1 MNERA
6 RRVYR
11 QLFHPRSIAVVG
23 ASNDPRKPGGRLVQ
37 NLRRNAYA
45 GRLWAVNP
53 RGRVLDLETVAS
65 VAELPDAPELALIVI
80 PAPGVRPAL
89 AELAARGAGSAI
101 VMTAGFGEKD
111 TAGREEEQRLR
122 AIADAAGMA
131 VVGPN
136 CSGFLTPT
144 YAGKFAGI
152 LTRPRPGTIDLVT
165 GSGAL
170 MDFVVEQAA
179 TRGVAFSNTVN
190 VGNSMQMGVEDILEL
205 LDENFGPDS
214 ARIQMLYVE
223 RLDKPGK
230 LLRHARSLTRKG
242 CTLVAIKS
250 GVTGAGVR
258 AAASHT
264 GAMATPDTAVEA
276 LFRKAGIIRVGS
288 REEMLDVG
296 CALLAARGPIAG
308 RRACIVSS
316 AGGPGVLLAD
326 ELTRHGFELPPLSG
340 RSRERLRAILPAE
353 ASLANPLDCLPS
365 KDGEKTALIL
375 RTLQEEEH
383 ARLDVI
389 VTIDG
394 HSGIVDEGPILE
406 ATLRAAEAGPV
417 PVVTVFSAPTSSAA
431 VLERFKARGGVWFTD
446 EVMAGRALGRTPAA
460 TGAVGRARAPARL
473 RPRRRRAA
481 LRRRSADLLSPDAA
495 AAVLTAAGFPCPPR
509 PWSATAHAAAD
520 AAARIGFPVAMKVVG
535 PLHKSEADG
544 VRLALR
550 DPSEAAA
557 AFADLSA
564 LPGATGVL
572 VQAMADGIE
581 LIVGAAAEPGF
592 GHVILFGLGGVYT
605 EVLREAAFALAPLA
619 HAESLELIRGTRLL
633 PVLEGARG
641 RPAVSLDR
649 LADAITRL
657 SMLVRDFPR
666 IREVDLNPLIAT
678 GDRLLA
684 VDARLILAD

>member
-1 MNERA
+1 VSERA
-6 RRVYR
+6 RRIYR

-152 LTRPRPGTIDLVT
+152 LTRPRPGAIDLVT

-406 ATLRAAEAGPV
+406 ATLRAAEAGPI
-417 PVVTVFSAPTSSAA
+417 PVVPVFSAPTSSAA
-431 VLERFKARGGVWFTD
+431 VLERFKAQGGVWFTD
-446 EVMAGRALGRTPAA
+446 EVMAGRALGR
-460 TGAVGRARAPARL
+460 L
-473 RPRRRRAA
+473 
-481 LRRRSADLLSPDAA
+481 LRRPALWDAPEPPPGYDHASVASALGDARGPLPPDRA
-495 AAVLTAAGFPCPPR
+495 AAVLAAAGFHLPDQAVVR
-509 PWSATAHAAAD
+509 TARAAAD

-535 PLHKSEADG
+535 PLHKTEVGG
-544 VRLALR
+544 VRLALQN
-550 DPSEAAA
+550 PSETAA
-557 AFADLSA
+557 AFAGLAA
-564 LPGATGVL
+564 LPGATGAL
-572 VQAMADGIE
+572 VQAMAEGIE
-581 LIVGAAAEPGF
+581 LILGAAAEPGF
-592 GHVILFGLGGVYT
+592 GHVILFGLGGVYA
-605 EVLREAAFALAPLA
+605 EVLREAAFGLAPLA
-619 HAESLELIRGTRLL
+619 PGESLELIRGTRLL

-641 RPAVSLDR
+641 RQAVPLDR
-649 LADAITRL
+649 LAEALTRL
-657 SMLVRDFPR
+657 SVLVADFPR
-666 IREVDLNPLIAT
+666 IREVDLNPLTAA

-684 VDARLILAD
+684 VDARIILDG

>member
-1 MNERA
+1 MSERA

-406 ATLRAAEAGPV
+406 ATLRAAEAGPI
-417 PVVTVFSAPTSSAA
+417 PVVPVFSAPTSSAA

-446 EVMAGRALGRTPAA
+446 EVMAGRALGR
-460 TGAVGRARAPARL
+460 L
-473 RPRRRRAA
+473 
-481 LRRRSADLLSPDAA
+481 LRRPALWDAPEPPPGYDRASVASALGDARGPLPPDRA
-495 AAVLTAAGFPCPPR
+495 AAVLAAAGFHLPDQAVVR
-509 PWSATAHAAAD
+509 TARAAAD

-535 PLHKSEADG
+535 PLHKTEVGG
-544 VRLALR
+544 VRLALQN
-550 DPSEAAA
+550 PSEAAA
-557 AFADLSA
+557 AFAGLAA
-564 LPGATGVL
+564 LPGATGAL
-572 VQAMADGIE
+572 VQAMAEGIE
-581 LIVGAAAEPGF
+581 LILGAAAEPGF
-592 GHVILFGLGGVYT
+592 GHVILFGLGGVYA
-605 EVLREAAFALAPLA
+605 EVLREAAFGLAPLA
-619 HAESLELIRGTRLL
+619 PGESLELIRGTRLL

-641 RPAVSLDR
+641 RQAVPLDR
-649 LADAITRL
+649 LAEALTRL
-657 SMLVRDFPR
+657 SVLVADFPR
-666 IREVDLNPLIAT
+666 IREVDLNPLTAA

-684 VDARLILAD
+684 VDARIILDG